1 MVYDVILPDID
12 WGAVLARSDR
22 FWDTFSEATVE
33 GFRELA
39 APTIRF
45 RDPLVDVAGI
55 DAVVAF
61 MHGWFKKVDQPRFYT
76 LGRARD
82 GDMVYSHWRR
92 TFRARRGPKTPIEAY
107 GMSTWSFDEQG
118 RLVEIVDYYDSAQ
131 IIATIPVLGRVV
143 GLGKRLLA

>member
-1 MVYDVILPDID
+1 MVDDVTPQDID
-12 WGAVLARSDR
+12 WEAVLARNDE

-61 MHGWFKKVDQPRFYT
+61 MHGWFRKVDQPRFRT

-82 GDMVYSHWRR
+82 GNIVYSHWLRS
-92 TFRARRGPKTPIEAY
+92 FRARKGPKSPAEVH
-107 GMSTWSFDEQG
+107 GMSMWSFDEQG
-118 RLVEIVDYYDSAQ
+118 RLVEIVDYWDSARLL
-131 IIATIPVLGRVV
+131 ATLPVVGGVV

>member
-1 MVYDVILPDID
+1 MVDEATVPDID
-12 WGAVLARSDR
+12 WEAVLARADG
-22 FWDTFSEATVE
+22 FWDTFSEATAE

-55 DAVVAF
+55 DAVIAF
-61 MHGWFKKVDQPRFYT
+61 LRGWFKKVDQPRFQI

-82 GDMVYSHWRR
+82 GSIVYSHWLR
-92 TFRARRGPKTPIEAY
+92 TFRARKGPKSPAEVH

-118 RLVEIVDYYDSAQ
+118 RLVEIIDYWDSAQ
-131 IIATIPVLGRVV
+131 ILARLPVLGRVV
-143 GLGKRLLA
+143 GLGKKLTT